1 MKKISAKYEKFGIN
15 LGVPL
20 SDIRVFKQQVTGMD
34 GLVDYCLNSVIEAW
48 LTGDQAN
55 VSREHLAA
63 AVEDVGG
70 YSNVV
75 IAIRQ
80 QGRSIYFSFF
90 ALSLTIHVQSIT
102 SIYVLVIV

>member
-48 LTGDQAN
+48 LTGDQ

-63 AVEDVGG
+63 AIEDVGG

-75 IAIRQ
+75 NEIRQ
-80 QGRSIYFSFF
+80 QGRSFF
-90 ALSLTIHVQSIT
+90 F
-102 SIYVLVIV
+102 